1 MQRDEQSVELLEAL
15 RLALNEPEFPP
26 GLIPEEQAHLA
37 IAVSAMALLVGIMT
51 HELTPAV
58 LVAVAAF
65 LAIWKHTPRPKWRK
79 RAASILSRYDPVNR
93 DRHASLLRQLKQ
105 GQASKADVHLW
116 MEEEGEGL
124 KNGQL

>member
-51 HELTPAV
+51 RELTPGV
-58 LVAVAAF
+58 LVAIAAF

-79 RAASILSRYDPVNR
+79 KAASILSRYDPLDK
-93 DRHASLLRQLKQ
+93 DRHASLLRQLRQ
-105 GQASKADVHLW
+105 GQASKADLYSW
-116 MEEEGEGL
+116 IEAQERGCTG
-124 KNGQL
+124 K